1 MFIPGGQISGT
12 TTRFGNASVA
22 QVRYLL
28 GRRTSVFATGGYGFM
43 NFSSPDFTNF
53 TQRTG
58 VVGFEH
64 SLTGADSLGINYGF
78 TQYQFASGGSVVK
91 THTVRLAYGRRITNR
106 LALQLDGGPQIGQF
120 NDPLFGPTQRLYW
133 TASGALQYRRGRS
146 TYGASY
152 RHDLNGGSGVLAG
165 AEGDQATLSWQR
177 RMSVRWDVG
186 LSVGYGRSRG
196 LQTFSGS
203 VPHPSFETQFA
214 GLRLTRKLASDRSVH
229 FGYYASHQTGS
240 VGCGSAC
247 GFPLRHSIELGFT
260 WNPRP
265 LRID

>member
-1 MFIPGGQISGT
+1 
-12 TTRFGNASVA
+12 
-22 QVRYLL
+22 
-28 GRRTSVFATGGYGFM
+28 
-43 NFSSPDFTNF
+43 
-53 TQRTG
+53 
-58 VVGFEH
+58 
-64 SLTGADSLGINYGF
+64 
-78 TQYQFASGGSVVK
+78 
-91 THTVRLAYGRRITNR
+91 
-106 LALQLDGGPQIGQF
+106 
-120 NDPLFGPTQRLYW
+120 
-133 TASGALQYRRGRS
+133 
-146 TYGASY
+146 
-152 RHDLNGGSGVLAG
+152 VLAG